1 MSKAANSKGGK
12 AGANGHG
19 QRQHH
24 VPKLKNMTHSEAQA
38 IAHMFTLYDY
48 KSTGR
53 IPPHLAV
60 KLISM
65 LGFEHNQ
72 YQDLVFSTDG
82 ATLGEVL
89 MNVDQLMPPQEP
101 MLNSSL
107 TTFVGLV
114 SRPGP
119 KLNDEPTKVILPED
133 ISNYVESLGRP
144 PAATKEVVSLLSS
157 MQEYDD
163 CSVDAMLR
171 TELFTKEI
179 LLFQKK
185 NNALKDF
192 R

>member
-1 MSKAANSKGGK
+1 MLQSIEQDYAGSASTSCSK
-12 AGANGHG
+12 
-19 QRQHH
+19 
-24 VPKLKNMTHSEAQA
+24 VLTMTHSEAQA
-38 IAHMFTLYDY
+38 IAHMF
-48 KSTGR
+48 
-53 IPPHLAV
+53 
-60 KLISM
+60 
-65 LGFEHNQ
+65 
-72 YQDLVFSTDG
+72 
-82 ATLGEVL
+82 
-89 MNVDQLMPPQEP
+89 
-101 MLNSSL
+101 
-107 TTFVGLV
+107 
-114 SRPGP
+114 
-119 KLNDEPTKVILPED
+119 NDEPTKVILPED